1 MTPKEYLKQGY
12 RLDKRIDSML
22 LEVEE
27 LKSMLYSIPSPQY
40 GERVQTT
47 RNTDSPFLRKLI
59 KVEEFEEK
67 VNEQIDRCVALKEQ
81 MGQAISTV
89 QNADEE
95 MVLRYRYIHGKTWEQ
110 IAEELYADVRTIYR
124 WHSLALKK
132 MRLPEHPIKIQ

>member
-1 MTPKEYLKQGY
+1 MTTKEYLKQGY

-110 IAEELYADVRTIYR
+110 IGVELFADERTIRR
-124 WHSLALKK
+124 WHTKALKQ
-132 MRLPEHPIKIQ
+132 MVMPENPIKI